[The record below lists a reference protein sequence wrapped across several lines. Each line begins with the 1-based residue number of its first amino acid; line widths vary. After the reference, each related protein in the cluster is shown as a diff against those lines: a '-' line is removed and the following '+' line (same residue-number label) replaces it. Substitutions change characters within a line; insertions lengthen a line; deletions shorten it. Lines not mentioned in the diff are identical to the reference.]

1 MTAPDRRL
9 WRVLGWLVIAHL
21 VLMFASFS
29 LQRVS
34 PLGAKPATVIAD
46 HVTWSMTKGFTGGYL
61 TSLSFLVFL
70 LAATLLARLL
80 RGDTEIAGWLSST
93 IAASGSI
100 YVAVTFS
107 SALSNLGAALYD
119 GHNGAPLST
128 VTALDHVHWFGV
140 FLATEVLGVFILAVA
155 AAVRA
160 TGLLPRWVAY
170 SGFLVGAVCIAA
182 VAGAGLGLV
191 DAATVVWVFWLA
203 GLAIAA
209 FRVSRVSR
217 VSMSPTSRATA

>member
-1 MTAPDRRL
+1 
-9 WRVLGWLVIAHL
+9 LGWLVIAHL

-107 SALSNLGAALYD
+107 SLSNLGAALYD
-119 GHNGAPLST
+119 GHTGAPLST

-160 TGLLPRWVAY
+160 TGLLPRWVR
-170 SGFLVGAVCIAA
+170 L
-182 VAGAGLGLV
+182 
-191 DAATVVWVFWLA
+191 
-203 GLAIAA
+203 
-209 FRVSRVSR
+209 
-217 VSMSPTSRATA
+217 

>member
-1 MTAPDRRL
+1 M
-9 WRVLGWLVIAHL
+9 GWLVIAHL

-107 SALSNLGAALYD
+107 SLSNLGAALYD
-119 GHNGAPLST
+119 GHTGAPLST

-182 VAGAGLGLV
+182 VAGAGSGLV
-191 DAATVVWVFWLA
+191 DAATVVWVLWLA

-209 FRVSRVSR
+209 FRVSRVS
-217 VSMSPTSRATA
+217 MSPTSRATA

>member
-1 MTAPDRRL
+1 
-9 WRVLGWLVIAHL
+9 LGWLVIAHL

-107 SALSNLGAALYD
+107 SLSNLGAALYD
-119 GHNGAPLST
+119 GHTGAPLST

-182 VAGAGLGLV
+182 VAGAGSGLV
-191 DAATVVWVFWLA
+191 DAATVVWVLWLA

-209 FRVSRVSR
+209 FRVSRVS
-217 VSMSPTSRATA
+217 MSPTSRATA